1 MGTFTCCKR
10 YSEDTSSVFAPGE
23 QEIYFKQYESR
34 SDPYFTLVEGKY
46 NLLINV
52 QLLEYI
58 NLLESFSLQTAT
70 LHHDGK
76 YRSNFSSKD
85 EFLSTIVHQEEFQSF
100 IENKLL
106 NIPDILEMFGED
118 QEYISIFRDCFI
130 KIFSALNL
138 KLNSY
143 YKTNKENKITKRSL
157 IGFGLLFCRGQNIS
171 KVKLFFDLFKDENEN
186 FVKSDNLNDYLMTI
200 FFISS
205 YCLLDV
211 RSKINMPLKNL
222 PKIENNLAYNLLN
235 GNGLAQK
242 DCENLLKYF
251 NDNFF
256 DKESFSWDEFKTKF
270 DYNQNNSFS
279 WIFTTKGIRSKLE
292 NKNLFKNDNN

>member
-106 NIPDILEMFGED
+106 KIPDILEMFGED
-118 QEYISIFRDCFI
+118 QEYISIFTECFI
-130 KIFSALNL
+130 KIFYALNVR
-138 KLNSY
+138 LNSY

-251 NDNFF
+251 NENFF
-256 DKESFSWDEFKTKF
+256 DKESFSWEEFKTKF

>member
-205 YCLLDV
+205 YCLLHV

>member
-34 SDPYFTLVEGKY
+34 SDSYFTLIEGKY

-130 KIFSALNL
+130 KIFSALNV

-205 YCLLDV
+205 YCLLYV
-211 RSKINMPLKNL
+211 RSYTNMPLKNL
-222 PKIENNLAYNLLN
+222 PKIDNNLAQNLLN

-242 DCENLLKYF
+242 YCENLLKYF

-292 NKNLFKNDNN
+292 NKDLFKNDNN

>member
-270 DYNQNNSFS
+270 DYNQNNFFS

>member
-130 KIFSALNL
+130 KIFSALNVR
-138 KLNSY
+138 LNSY

-205 YCLLDV
+205 YCLLHV

-292 NKNLFKNDNN
+292 NKNLFKNYNN

>member
-130 KIFSALNL
+130 KIFSALNVR
-138 KLNSY
+138 LNSY

-205 YCLLDV
+205 YCLLHV

>member
-34 SDPYFTLVEGKY
+34 SDPYFALIEGKY

-106 NIPDILEMFGED
+106 TIPDILEMFGED
-118 QEYISIFRDCFI
+118 EEYISIFRDCFI
-130 KIFSALNL
+130 KIFSALNV

-205 YCLLDV
+205 YCLLHV
-211 RSKINMPLKNL
+211 RSYTNMPLKNL
-222 PKIENNLAYNLLN
+222 PKIDNNLAQNLLN

-242 DCENLLKYF
+242 YCENLLKYF

-292 NKNLFKNDNN
+292 NKDLFKNDNN

>member
-70 LHHDGK
+70 LHHGGK

-130 KIFSALNL
+130 KIFSALNVR
-138 KLNSY
+138 LNSY

-205 YCLLDV
+205 YCLLHV

-235 GNGLAQK
+235 GWHK
-242 DCENLLKYF
+242 KIVKIC
-251 NDNFF
+251 
-256 DKESFSWDEFKTKF
+256 
-270 DYNQNNSFS
+270 
-279 WIFTTKGIRSKLE
+279 
-292 NKNLFKNDNN
+292 

>member
-130 KIFSALNL
+130 KIFSALNVR
-138 KLNSY
+138 LNSY